1 MERDVELQLTSQMAA
16 MEAMLAGFAKDV
28 TRRLDRIETQTTLTN
43 GRVSSLERV
52 NASAVAVSSAV
63 LKPRPVGL
71 SDLRLYLTIAI
82 GSGTMAV
89 GVVLWVLKVAGVLQ

>member
-1 MERDVELQLTSQMAA
+1 MERDVELQLTSQIAT
-16 MEAMLAGFAKDV
+16 MEAMLAGFAKDM
-28 TRRLDRIETQTTLTN
+28 TRRLERIETQTTLTN
-43 GRVSSLERV
+43 GRVSALEQS
-52 NASAVAVSSAV
+52 NASAGAVAAAG
-63 LKPRPVGL
+63 LKPRPLGL